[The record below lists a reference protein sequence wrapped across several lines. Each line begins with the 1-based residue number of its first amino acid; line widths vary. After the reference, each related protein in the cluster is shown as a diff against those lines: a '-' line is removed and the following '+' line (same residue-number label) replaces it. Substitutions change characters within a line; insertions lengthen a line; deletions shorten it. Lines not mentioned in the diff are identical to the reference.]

1 MIVIL
6 LFGIVFVQAQNTYA
20 FKQKHTGTL
29 YNTQG

>member
-6 LFGIVFVQAQNTYA
+6 LFGIVFVQKRNTYA

-29 YNTQG
+29 CSTQG